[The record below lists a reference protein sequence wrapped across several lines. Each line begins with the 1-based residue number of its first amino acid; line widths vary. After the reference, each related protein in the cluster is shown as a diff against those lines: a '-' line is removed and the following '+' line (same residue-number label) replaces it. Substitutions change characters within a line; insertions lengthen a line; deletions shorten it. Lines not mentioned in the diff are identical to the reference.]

1 MRVAMN
7 DRRLAFCVPS
17 LSNGGAE
24 RAMAT
29 LASECVELGW
39 DVDMILLGGKDVDYA
54 DELSPRVHVVD
65 LHQKHAWTSVPAL
78 WHYLRQRRPAALFS
92 TISLMNCVAAAATR
106 LAHVRTRL
114 VLREA
119 DTMLEY
125 SGTIRFLASI
135 LYRGADSI
143 VAVSGDVKKDLVLKA
158 RLPKEHICVIR
169 NSVDVNHVRQLAH
182 VALPTPFPADDVPV
196 ILGVG
201 RLEPQKDFATLLRAF
216 AAVRADRP
224 CHLIILGRGSQLVS
238 LRRLA
243 NDLGITDSVAFPGFV
258 QNPYAWMARS
268 RVFVLSSVH
277 EGCPNVLLQALA
289 CDCSIVATDAPGD
302 ARFLL
307 QNGGVLGHLVPVGAW
322 REMAQAIRVAL
333 DEHRTASTIA
343 AIDKWLEKFDLRS
356 AAVAYLAA
364 AGLPDS
370 PGVARDTP

>member
-1 MRVAMN
+1 
-7 DRRLAFCVPS
+7 
-17 LSNGGAE
+17 
-24 RAMAT
+24 MAT

-39 DVDMILLGGKDVDYA
+39 DVDMVLLDGKDVDYA

-78 WHYLRQRRPAALFS
+78 LHYLRQRRPAALFS
-92 TISLMNCVAAAATR
+92 TISLMNCAAAAATR
-106 LAHVRTRL
+106 LAHIRTRL

-125 SGTIRFLASI
+125 SGTIRFLVSI

-143 VAVSGDVKKDLVLKA
+143 VAVSGDVKKELVLKA
-158 RLPKEHICVIR
+158 RLPEGHICVIR

-182 VALPTPFPADDVPV
+182 VELPTPFPTDDAPV

-224 CHLIILGRGSQLVS
+224 CHLIILGRGSQLVE
-238 LRRLA
+238 LQELA
-243 NDLGITDSVAFPGFV
+243 HDLGVSSDVAFPGFAK
-258 QNPYAWMARS
+258 NPYAWMARS
-268 RVFVLSSVH
+268 KVFVLSSVH

-289 CDCSIVATDAPGD
+289 CGCSVVATDAPGD

-307 QNGGVLGHLVPVGAW
+307 HDGTLGRLVPVGDW
-322 REMAQAIRVAL
+322 HNMAQAIQTAL
-333 DEHRTASTIA
+333 DDDRTAAMEAAMEEWLRTFEPRAA
-343 AIDKWLEKFDLRS
+343 AI
-356 AAVAYLAA
+356 AYLAA
-364 AGLPDS
+364 AGLQCGS
-370 PGVARDTP
+370 EAACKTP